1 MYFLGANRLRI
12 VEYFDELKAKVDI
25 CVETFIAA
33 NYQDKEKVAKTNEV
47 RTEWLK
53 EIDECEKFN
62 LIELKKREDKN
73 SQLQDEQLFKKL
85 IFEFE
90 LSEGKELIDLRLIS
104 IDTYIK
110 PGKIKCFQIALKVIE
125 KDINAVDMKENCLE
139 KLFVLLEQTD
149 INVTTNRLH
158 IIHRTI

>member
-1 MYFLGANRLRI
+1 MNFLGANRLRI
-12 VEYFDELKAKVDI
+12 VEYFDELKAKVDV

-33 NYQDKEKVAKTNEV
+33 NYQDKEKVAEINEV

-62 LIELKKREDKN
+62 LIELEKCEEKN

-90 LSEGKELIDLRLIS
+90 VSEGKELTDSRLIA
-104 IDTYIK
+104 IDTYIT
-110 PGKIKCFQIALKVIE
+110 PGKIKRVMFSIS
-125 KDINAVDMKENCLE
+125 
-139 KLFVLLEQTD
+139 
-149 INVTTNRLH
+149 
-158 IIHRTI
+158 